1 VFEASPKSEDVL
13 AADNALQWDFPGSAF
28 AIPLPTFND
37 DNFQVALA
45 DFLEQASLEST
56 KAFGAQS
63 FKAGVES
70 YENRD
75 TANPAIISSLLMAV
89 IEENG
94 RRLSTP
100 LLRKRVRD
108 DVCWYQAG
116 RPWRRSP
123 RWLVLRVTVSRYLLL
138 ALGAELGRF
147 EYKFC
152 LCICLAKFLE
162 HAHPFLEVDQVHFLK
177 GKLCRRLAKLDT
189 ERDGVQDQHLLR
201 KVDRLFSRLTPIIDP
216 IIQGAVHHVQS
227 AWETCRQSFTKE
239 IPTLPR
245 RASEWD
251 MTLPLRI
258 SGDSLQQILASSN
271 RMLKGRQ
278 KKWFPPSNFDP
289 SSLTNQHFAEFARPL
304 LRITEEEY
312 GIRESLQSPF
322 GSPDSDTRAQMQS
335 LIEKGLPLYRGNAGQ
350 MSLLILDVMELWTRL
365 DMRTCQEF
373 PLLQQYHPI
382 FTPEIMDVLH
392 LAFYKDMVRLQ
403 TIQHYLEARTKAC
416 HGSKITVFDD
426 PTNDCFA
433 RRYYDEVPSA
443 AKMGVL
449 REDIEETASD
459 QKRAKLDE
467 WRRKS
472 AEYDGLTRQVN
483 GSACI
488 FIVDEDDPY
497 GRGEHIQHR
506 CPRCQAIRRL
516 EKLRM
521 QIHEHPLPSDDFMA
535 KVVVFELRCP
545 PAFAAY
551 RDTTWMLLSQLA
563 SFAPTKGVAP
573 KCLLRDYSALAEF
586 DTNTPVT
593 PPPSF
598 SLASL
603 TKPCKL
609 CPATV
614 DSRHAGRESGC
625 YRLLILYTYL

>member
-45 DFLEQASLEST
+45 DFLELASLEST

-63 FKAGVES
+63 FKAGVET
-70 YENRD
+70 YEDRD

-123 RWLVLRVTVSRYLLL
+123 RWLVLRVTISRYLLL

-152 LCICLAKFLE
+152 LCVCLAKFLDE
-162 HAHPFLEVDQVHFLK
+162 AQPFLEVDQVHFLK
-177 GKLCRRLAKLDT
+177 AKLCRRLAKLDM
-189 ERDGVQDQHLLR
+189 ERNILRDQHLLQ
-201 KVDRLFSRLTPIIDP
+201 KVDSLFSRLTPIIDP
-216 IIQGAVHHVQS
+216 SIQSATDHVQS
-227 AWETCRQSFTKE
+227 AWEECRKSSIKY
-239 IPTLPR
+239 IPPLPR
-245 RASEWD
+245 RASQEE
-251 MTLPLRI
+251 MTLPLRV
-258 SGDSLQQILASSN
+258 SGGWLHQTLARSN
-271 RMLKGRQ
+271 RMMKGRQ
-278 KKWFPPSNFDP
+278 QKWSPPSDFDP
-289 SSLTNQHFAEFARPL
+289 SSLTNEHFARFAKPL
-304 LRITEEEY
+304 IQIMKKEHE
-312 GIRESLQSPF
+312 IRESLQSPF
-322 GSPDSDTRAQMQS
+322 GSPDFDTRDQIRS
-335 LIEKGLPLYRGNAGQ
+335 LIKKGLPLYQGNAGQ

-365 DMRTCQEF
+365 DMRACQEF

-403 TIQHYLEARTKAC
+403 TVQNYLEARGKAC
-416 HGSKITVFDD
+416 RGSKLTVFDD

-433 RRYYDEVPSA
+433 RRYYDEVSSA
-443 AKMGVL
+443 EMMGVL
-449 REDIEETASD
+449 REDIEESARD

-467 WRRKS
+467 WQGKS
-472 AEYDGLTRQVN
+472 ALYGDLTREVN
-483 GSACI
+483 ESACVL
-488 FIVDEDDPY
+488 IVDENDMY
-497 GRGEHIQHR
+497 GMPVHIRHR
-506 CPRCQAIRRL
+506 CPRCHTIRTI

-535 KVVVFELRCP
+535 KVVVFELCCP

-563 SFAPTKGVAP
+563 SFAPAKGVEP
-573 KCLLRDYSALAEF
+573 KCLMHDYSALAKF
-586 DTNTPVT
+586 ATSKA
-593 PPPSF
+593 PPSF
-598 SLASL
+598 SLASS
-603 TKPCKL
+603 TKSCKL
-609 CPATV
+609 CPVAV
-614 DSRHAGRESGC
+614 DIGYAGLESAC
-625 YRLLILYTYL
+625 CRLLMLYLYL